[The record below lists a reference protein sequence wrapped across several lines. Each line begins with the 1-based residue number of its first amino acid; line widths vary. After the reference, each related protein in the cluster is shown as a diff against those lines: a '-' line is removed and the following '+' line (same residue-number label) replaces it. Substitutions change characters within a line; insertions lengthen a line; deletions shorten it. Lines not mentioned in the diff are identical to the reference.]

1 VNNVL
6 ELAILGLLKEQDL
19 HGYELKKRLSETL
32 GAFSSVSFGS
42 LYPALGR
49 LERAGAVAAIAAAD
63 AASAPVP
70 MTGSIGG
77 ELAAYRASRRPPRQG
92 GRSKK
97 VYRITSRGEELFTE
111 LLAADNATADDDR
124 LFNLR
129 VAFARFL
136 PPEAR
141 VGMFERRRA
150 LLVERLR
157 RARGTRQRDSYAESL
172 ADRTTELT
180 EHDISWL
187 DRLLAAER
195 TPKGKAPTK

>member
-1 VNNVL
+1 ML

-49 LERAGAVAAIAAAD
+49 LERAGAVAATTATDPAPAA
-63 AASAPVP
+63 VP

-77 ELAAYRASRRPPRQG
+77 ELAAYRATRRPARQG

-97 VYRITSRGEELFTE
+97 VYRITARGEELFTE
-111 LLAADNATADDDR
+111 LLAADNAAAEDDR

-157 RARGTRQRDSYAESL
+157 RARATRRARHL
-172 ADRTTELT
+172 RRVAR
-180 EHDISWL
+180 
-187 DRLLAAER
+187 RA
-195 TPKGKAPTK
+195 